1 LVTESD
7 SVKIILMESFSSL
20 QILIILLVGCLCV
33 DLGRLDVAAHSKNGM
48 GVQPLSKIAIHKAV
62 YSLHDNAS
70 ITAYPYVL
78 GAKVI
83 FSSCQHV
90 AWWTLCYNVPWSH
103 WILNSI
109 FAVFFYHYCSLLVCV
124 CTCVYWNSN
133 ANWRSILNLES
144 CDYSSWNW
152 FYYESLLHH
161 FIEKLSCLFEEL

>member
-1 LVTESD
+1 
-7 SVKIILMESFSSL
+7 VKIILMESFSSL

-83 FSSCQHV
+83 FSSCQNV
-90 AWWTLCYNVPWSH
+90 A
-103 WILNSI
+103 
-109 FAVFFYHYCSLLVCV
+109 
-124 CTCVYWNSN
+124 
-133 ANWRSILNLES
+133 
-144 CDYSSWNW
+144 
-152 FYYESLLHH
+152 
-161 FIEKLSCLFEEL
+161 